1 MGTVY
6 ISTTA
11 YNAEK
16 TICRCIDSVLG
27 QTHGDFI
34 YYICDNGSTD
44 KTRQVLEIYAQKDP
58 RIRVFS
64 NFKNNVWR
72 PESLEYAEFRRKLS
86 CDDYICTLDSDD
98 EYAPT
103 FLEDTL
109 AFLQTHQL
117 DVAVCGSAFIDASSG
132 QLSGNRVLPSEL
144 LLLNPADFAE
154 MFPVYHQFM
163 RTLWGKLYTGEAARH
178 MNTIQTMPEV
188 IKSLPYGGDT
198 LSVFSVLRHVGRVGI
213 SPQVLHRYYV
223 SQKSS
228 SYQYDPKRFFSD
240 VYLYNDAIDFLT
252 AFGPVSARNRNFLQA
267 VYSNAVSDTT
277 GVIQNAALSP
287 ADKLREYHTIASH
300 PITLATYRECTD
312 ESAERSRT
320 NLLVRAL
327 EAGAALGKQDDSDL
341 RAAMQ
346 LLLPRCGQA
355 VSAANAGLFL
365 EDRQLLQMLL
375 RDDADAVLNILLER
389 LRSNQGVKKY
399 ALPETVQAL
408 AADNP
413 LLCRINDA
421 VFLRKYG
428 ELYEKVWKGE
438 RLDALDG
445 MAGLLMD
452 GKVSGGRETFL
463 ELFISLAAMENQI
476 PAFIIG
482 KMQLADLYF
491 RQNRREE
498 CRSIILDLTEMG
510 VENDELSSLRQELE
524 AQ

>member
-1 MGTVY
+1 MGSVPLISVY
-6 ISTTA
+6 CQV
-11 YNAEK
+11 YNTPKEYL
-16 TICRCIDSVLG
+16 IRCIKSVLE
-27 QTHGDFI
+27 QTYRNIEF
-34 YYICDNGSTD
+34 YILDNGCTD
-44 KTRQVLEIYAQKDP
+44 DSAVTIKRYAQTDP
-58 RIRVFS
+58 RIFFQSDTVNRSGWREIEFMPFFKGKYYAHIDADDWWDPDYLERLLSFAEIQALDMACTGCVFHDMRARTQSNRCLADQVVLTRSQYPDTFPLYHAFLRTIWGKLIRMDTLRRS
-64 NFKNNVWR
+64 NFKAC
-72 PESLEYAEFRRKLS
+72 LEAQLVYG
-86 CDDYICTLDSDD
+86 T
-98 EYAPT
+98 
-103 FLEDTL
+103 DTL
-109 AFLQTHQL
+109 ISFALLRSSQRI
-117 DVAVCGSAFIDASSG
+117 GIDAS
-132 QLSGNRVLPSEL
+132 
-144 LLLNPADFAE
+144 AC
-154 MFPVYHQFM
+154 YHYRIHF
-163 RTLWGKLYTGEAARH
+163 
-178 MNTIQTMPEV
+178 
-188 IKSLPYGGDT
+188 KS
-198 LSVFSVLRHVGRVGI
+198 
-213 SPQVLHRYYV
+213 
-223 SQKSS
+223 K
-228 SYQYDPKRFFSD
+228 SYQYTPQRFASD

-312 ESAERSRT
+312 ESAERSRA

-408 AADNP
+408 AADDP

-428 ELYEKVWKGE
+428 KLYEKVWKGE

>member
-1 MGTVY
+1 MPTV
-6 ISTTA
+6 TVCTQV
-11 YNAEK
+11 YNTREYLAQCVE
-16 TICRCIDSVLG
+16 SVLN
-27 QTHGDFI
+27 QTFQDFEYLI
-34 YYICDNGSTD
+34 IDNGCTD
-44 KTRQVLEIYAQKDP
+44 GSQGMLRRYAAQDNRIKLIRYETNIARCRWLEPTQKQGLG
-58 RIRVFS
+58 RYFA
-64 NFKNNVWR
+64 N
-72 PESLEYAEFRRKLS
+72 
-86 CDDYICTLDSDD
+86 LDSDD
-98 EYAPT
+98 WWEPNY
-103 FLEDTL
+103 LEKLL
-109 AFLQTHQL
+109 AFAEDNDL
-117 DVAVCGSAFIDASSG
+117 DIACTGTVMHVTTTGMQSPRKVDRPLI
-132 QLSGNRVLPSEL
+132 LPREM
-144 LLLNPADFAE
+144 FAE
-154 MFPVYHQFM
+154 SLPGYHVFLRPV
-163 RTLWGKLYTGEAARH
+163 WGKLIRMEHLRTVPLE
-178 MNTIQTMPEV
+178 MML
-188 IKSLPYGGDT
+188 LPYGADT
-198 LSVFSVLRHVGRVGI
+198 LLCFHSLRHSRRLGI
-213 SPQVLHRYYV
+213 DSTALQHYRII
-223 SQKSS
+223 SKSN

-252 AFGPVSARNRNFLQA
+252 AFGPVSTRNRNFLQA

-341 RAAMQ
+341 RTAMQ
-346 LLLPRCGQA
+346 LLLPRCGRA

-375 RDDADAVLNILLER
+375 RDDADAVLNIILER

-438 RLDALDG
+438 CLDALDE

-463 ELFISLAAMENQI
+463 ELFISLAATENQI

-510 VENDELSSLRQELE
+510 VENDELSGLRQKLE
-524 AQ
+524 TQ